1 MTGYLPL
8 SDQIDRY
15 MVLKHINVGM
25 AGDCS
30 EHGPLNLCPRHVAC
44 VQDATSAVSP
54 FTGEVVV
61 PLGGTAREFDSP
73 LNEAPDCF
81 GPSGEDLPHKLGV
94 SQECTGLHGVGNM
107 LVDGVAVVPDS
118 RNTTLSIGSVRESW
132 FVLGEYDDRAVLGYS
147 QRSTE
152 PSQAGANDKEVATRD
167 GRGINHSRRY
177 YRLCRQHGIVAPMR
191 TLSSQLQL
199 LSTLSL
205 LLAMSVPASAGS
217 GDIYMG
223 TTSDGV
229 LTFTDTPPSGD
240 ESFSIY
246 LRVLDGRPAK
256 WAQVDPALM
265 KKNIDRW
272 DSIILRAAATYKVSP
287 ELIKAIILVESGMNS
302 KATSPAGA
310 QGLMQLM
317 PATAEGLGVDRPYDP
332 DQNIFGGT
340 RYIRKMLDKFSDR
353 RLALAAYNA
362 GPGNVRK
369 YGGIPPFRETEYY
382 VEKVLKYYALFLSQ
396 RPLSR

>member
-1 MTGYLPL
+1 MP
-8 SDQIDRY
+8 S
-15 MVLKHINVGM
+15 
-25 AGDCS
+25 
-30 EHGPLNLCPRHVAC
+30 
-44 VQDATSAVSP
+44 
-54 FTGEVVV
+54 FTGEIVITFR
-61 PLGGTAREFDSP
+61 GIARELDSP
-73 LNEAPDCF
+73 VNETAD
-81 GPSGEDLPHKLGV
+81 GLRASNKDLSHELGI
-94 SQECTGLHGVGNM
+94 SEEGTRLQGIDDM
-107 LVDGVAVVPDS
+107 LVDGVVFVPDS
-118 RNTTLSIGSVRESW
+118 SNATLCVGSVRESW
-132 FVLGEYDDRAVLGYS
+132 FILGKHDDRTMLSHS
-147 QRSTE
+147 QRSAESSET
-152 PSQAGANDKEVATRD
+152 GTNDEEVATRD
-167 GRGINHSRRY
+167 SRGVNHSRRY

-191 TLSSQLQL
+191 TLSSPLQL
-199 LSTLSL
+199 LATLML
-205 LLAMSVPASAGS
+205 LLAMISPANAGS

-240 ESFSIY
+240 ESFSVY

-256 WAQVDPALM
+256 WAQVDPALL

-287 ELIKAIILVESGMNS
+287 ELIKAIVLVESGMNS

-317 PATAEGLGVDRPYDP
+317 PATARGLGVDRPYDP

-340 RYIRKMLDKFSDR
+340 RYIRKMLDSFSDR

-382 VEKVLKYYALFLSQ
+382 VEKVLRYYALFLSQ

>member
-1 MTGYLPL
+1 
-8 SDQIDRY
+8 
-15 MVLKHINVGM
+15 
-25 AGDCS
+25 
-30 EHGPLNLCPRHVAC
+30 
-44 VQDATSAVSP
+44 
-54 FTGEVVV
+54 
-61 PLGGTAREFDSP
+61 
-73 LNEAPDCF
+73 
-81 GPSGEDLPHKLGV
+81 
-94 SQECTGLHGVGNM
+94 
-107 LVDGVAVVPDS
+107 
-118 RNTTLSIGSVRESW
+118 
-132 FVLGEYDDRAVLGYS
+132 
-147 QRSTE
+147 
-152 PSQAGANDKEVATRD
+152 
-167 GRGINHSRRY
+167 
-177 YRLCRQHGIVAPMR
+177 MR
-191 TLSSQLQL
+191 TLRSPLQL
-199 LSTLSL
+199 TAFLFLLSMMTT
-205 LLAMSVPASAGS
+205 PANAGS

-240 ESFSIY
+240 ESFSVY

-256 WAQVDPALM
+256 WAQLDPALL

-272 DSIILRAAATYKVSP
+272 DSIILRAASTYKVSP
-287 ELIKAIILVESGMNS
+287 ELIKAIVLVESGMNS

-317 PATAEGLGVDRPYDP
+317 PATARGLGVDRPYDP

-340 RYIRKMLDKFSDR
+340 RYIRKMLDRFSDR